1 MLKARMLLSV
11 VAVGVTVPAVAHA
24 QLPQVPQPS
33 QVTQAVQVPQVPQ
46 LPPVP
51 QVPQVP
57 EVPVPD
63 LPEPPPVPA
72 PPPAPKLPAPSL
84 PATGGGGGGGASSG
98 GGGGSAPS
106 GGGSSAAPSGGGG
119 STSASSGGGSS
130 TGGGATTR
138 RSHVV
143 GSDGAGE
150 SRTPVQR
157 RRAERR
163 LQRAVARLGGCLDEL
178 AHDPAARARAARRRR
193 RRPAADAARRRAG
206 AGHPRQAGVAAGTPR
221 AAQCTRSRTQRRLR
235 LGGRERRDERA
246 RERTEPGRTGPAP
259 AAAATRPKRA
269 PALRRPTAPRTA
281 PTAPRPSSPAARG
294 DIARAGA
301 ARLREWR
308 RPARVGDRDQPV
320 GRGGADAA
328 RRPRRLRHPVAARP
342 APRGPARE
350 RRTSVTGRFH
360 SALRSAA
367 PA

>member
-1 MLKARMLLSV
+1 MLLSV

-33 QVTQAVQVPQVPQ
+33 QVTQAVQVPQAPQ
-46 LPPVP
+46 LPQVP

-84 PATGGGGGGGASSG
+84 PAAGGGGGGGASSG

-130 TGGGATTR
+130 TGGGGTTR

-178 AHDPAARARAARRRR
+178 AQTQQRVLELRAGVGAGPPRTRRGVARVMDIRVKQVWRLERRGLRNARAVARSDGCGS
-193 RRPAADAARRRAG
+193 A
-206 AGHPRQAGVAAGTPR
+206 AAG
-221 AAQCTRSRTQRRLR
+221 
-235 LGGRERRDERA
+235 GGTIALPSGASGPDG
-246 RERTEPGRTGPAP
+246 TGPGRGSDAPEASAGP
-259 AAAATRPKRA
+259 
-269 PALRRPTAPRTA
+269 LRRPTAPRNA
-281 PTAPRPSSPAARG
+281 PDGAETQFAAVRRQR
-294 DIARAGA
+294 IARAGA
-301 ARLREWR
+301 ARLRECRQPASSR
-308 RPARVGDRDQPV
+308 RP
-320 GRGGADAA
+320 
-328 RRPRRLRHPVAARP
+328 
-342 APRGPARE
+342 GPACGSRW
-350 RRTSVTGRFH
+350 G
-360 SALRSAA
+360 
-367 PA
+367 